1 MAAQPKAATTEKRE
15 VAMKISKKGALLLV
29 VYLLGSFCVYTPPA
43 RALAF
48 LEITTL
54 LEDLAKKIFKDSDN
68 QETSTTDIMEKLN
81 MKTLQAGDDESMK
94 MFKDIIGESAD
105 VALAAA
111 KGQYKASD
119 YTADGM
125 LQAFADQLADLS
137 RDYDNQKKQLEAEIE
152 AAEKAKLDK
161 KTEMQKQMSILTS
174 QRNALDALIAQ
185 ESTPARVAQLEALD
199 KAIADLAEQMKQND
213 ETEVLDTPKVKKSK
227 KKLAKL
233 QKKMEKA
240 KAQFSEQNMTD
251 KMQTELMKLFETDP
265 EEEEKEMYST
275 VISKLFLEEDE
286 PASPENISRVVKERQ
301 REYYDAVKNALET
314 VVSTQVNIK
323 ETNER
328 SQSCTDASVQ
338 NADGDFGAM
347 GLRQCVEMQNSIVA
361 VGFLEVLLAMIQLD
375 TTAEMQKW
383 DNKYALRDYEK
394 DITKFNLDDYVMTE
408 EDWLSKSKRSAKDS
422 VKSKVKEFF

>member
-1 MAAQPKAATTEKRE
+1 MR
-15 VAMKISKKGALLLV
+15 ISKKGAILLV

-68 QETSTTDIMEKLN
+68 METSTTNIMEQLN
-81 MKTLQAGDDESMK
+81 MKTLQAADDESMK
-94 MFKDIIGESAD
+94 MFKDIVGESAD
-105 VALAAA
+105 IAIAAA
-111 KGQYKASD
+111 KGQYKATD
-119 YTADGM
+119 YSADGM

-137 RDYDNQKKQLEAEIE
+137 KDYANQKKQMEAEIE

-161 KTEMQKQMSILTS
+161 KVEMQKQMSILTS
-174 QRNALDALIAQ
+174 QRDALDALIAQ
-185 ESTPARVAQLEALD
+185 ESTPDRVAQLEALD
-199 KAIADLAEQMKQND
+199 RAIADLAEQIKQND
-213 ETEVLDTPKVKKSK
+213 DTEVLDTPKVKKSREK
-227 KKLAKL
+227 IAEL
-233 QKKMEKA
+233 QKKMESAKA
-240 KAQFSEQNMTD
+240 KYSEENMTD
-251 KMQTELMKLFETDP
+251 KMQTELMELFDTDP
-265 EEEEKEMYST
+265 EKEEKEMYAT
-275 VISKLFLEEDE
+275 AISKLFLEEDE
-286 PASPENISRVVKERQ
+286 PANPENINRVVKERQ

-314 VVSTQVNIK
+314 VISTQVNIK

-328 SQSCTDASVQ
+328 SLSCTDALVGE
-338 NADGDFGAM
+338 ADGTFGAM

-361 VGFLEVLLAMIQLD
+361 VGFLEILLAMIQLD

-394 DITKFNLDDYVMTE
+394 DITKFNLDDYVMTR
-408 EDWLSKSKRSAKDS
+408 EDWLSKSKRTAKDT

>member
-1 MAAQPKAATTEKRE
+1 
-15 VAMKISKKGALLLV
+15 MKINKKGALLLV
-29 VYLLGSFCVYTPPA
+29 VYLLGSFCLYTPPA

-81 MKTLQAGDDESMK
+81 MKTLQSGDDESMK
-94 MFKDIIGESAD
+94 MFKNIIGESAD
-105 VALAAA
+105 VAIAAA

-119 YTADGM
+119 HIADEM
-125 LQAFADQLADLS
+125 LQAFADQLADLG
-137 RDYDNQKKQLEAEIE
+137 RDYANQKKQLEAEVE

-161 KTEMQKQMSILTS
+161 KLEMQKQMSILTS

-185 ESTPARVAQLEALD
+185 ESTPDRVAQLEALD
-199 KAIADLAEQMKQND
+199 KAIADLAEQIKQND
-213 ETEVLDTPKVKKSK
+213 ETEVLDTPKAKKNK
-227 KKLAKL
+227 KKLAEL
-233 QKKMEKA
+233 QKKMEKV

-251 KMQTELMKLFETDP
+251 KMQTELLKLFDTDP

-286 PASPENISRVVKERQ
+286 PANPENIRRVVKERQ
-301 REYYDAVKNALET
+301 KEYYDAVKNALET
-314 VVSTQVNIK
+314 VVSTQVSIK

-328 SQSCTDASVQ
+328 SVSCVDETLR
-338 NADGDFGAM
+338 ADGVFGSM

-394 DITKFNLDDYVMTE
+394 DITKFNLDDYVMTR
-408 EDWLSKSKRSAKDS
+408 EDWLSKSKRTAKDTI
-422 VKSKVKEFF
+422 KSKVKEFF

>member
-1 MAAQPKAATTEKRE
+1 
-15 VAMKISKKGALLLV
+15 MKISKKGALLLV
-29 VYLLGSFCVYTPPA
+29 VYLLGSFCIYTPPA

-68 QETSTTDIMEKLN
+68 QETITANIMEQLN
-81 MKTLQAGDDESMK
+81 KKTLQAGNNESMK
-94 MFKDIIGESAD
+94 MFKDVVEESAD
-105 VALAAA
+105 VAIAAA

-119 YTADGM
+119 YSADEM
-125 LQAFADQLADLS
+125 LQTFVDQLNDLS
-137 RDYDNQKKQLEAEIE
+137 KDYANHKKQMEAEIE

-161 KTEMQKQMSILTS
+161 KVEMQKQMSILVS

-185 ESTPARVAQLEALD
+185 ESTPDRVAQLDALD
-199 KAIADLAEQMKQND
+199 KSIADLAEQMQQND

-227 KKLAKL
+227 ERMEKL
-233 QKKMEKA
+233 QKQIEKA
-240 KAQFSEQNMTD
+240 KAKYSEKNMTD
-251 KMQTELMKLFETDP
+251 KMQTELMKLFDVDP
-265 EEEEKEMYST
+265 DKEEKEMYKT

-286 PASPENISRVVKERQ
+286 PANPENIRRVVKERQ

-314 VVSTQVNIK
+314 VVSTQVSIK

-328 SQSCTDASVQ
+328 SISCADESLR
-338 NADGDFGAM
+338 ADGVFGAM

-361 VGFLEVLLAMIQLD
+361 VGYLEILLAMIQLD

-394 DITKFNLDDYVMTE
+394 DITKFNLDDYMMTK
-408 EDWLSKSKRSAKDS
+408 EDWLSKSKRTAKETI
-422 VKSKVKEFF
+422 KSKVKEFF